1 MVAGMAESIL
11 GWIRRARLLP
21 LLGLV
26 MLTALL
32 AGCGANAG
40 SDPLLAAKVN
50 GHGIT
55 LAQYQQ
61 MLNVYRTTNARNS
74 FFTDWRT
81 PNQRANLTSTQQ
93 QVLDIFINTEL
104 LQEQL
109 DKQHIAVPQKAIQT
123 ARDSLNSQ
131 IATSRKQLEQSP
143 DPALKAMVDAI
154 TPDVINLLAREG
166 ALQSLMQEKGK
177 LPSVHLRGI
186 DLKDQQT
193 AKQMQQKAESGSD
206 FAALARA
213 NSLNTTTG
221 AQGGEIGT
229 VFIGQVTP
237 EFDKAV
243 FAPGAHPGKY
253 VILPIQGSYWLF
265 ELTNLGPQ
273 AVSTISDS
281 QTQAATVSTWLDE
294 VVRPAASIEEYVTI
308 G

>member
-1 MVAGMAESIL
+1 MDTTRAAVAAAWAGDAHGAPGGLRRERWLRPVAGGE
-11 GWIRRARLLP
+11 GQRAWHYAGAVSADAQRLSRDQRAQQ
-21 LLGLV
+21 LLHR
-26 MLTALL
+26 L
-32 AGCGANAG
+32 ANCQ
-40 SDPLLAAKVN
+40 
-50 GHGIT
+50 T
-55 LAQYQQ
+55 
-61 MLNVYRTTNARNS
+61 
-74 FFTDWRT
+74 
-81 PNQRANLTSTQQ
+81 QRANLTSTQQ

-154 TPDVINLLAREG
+154 TPDVIDLLAREG

-193 AKQMQQKAESGSD
+193 AQQMQQKAESGSD

-229 VFIGQVTP
+229 IFIGQVTP

-265 ELTNLGPQ
+265 ELTNLGPE

-281 QTQAATVSTWLDE
+281 QTQAATVSSWLDE